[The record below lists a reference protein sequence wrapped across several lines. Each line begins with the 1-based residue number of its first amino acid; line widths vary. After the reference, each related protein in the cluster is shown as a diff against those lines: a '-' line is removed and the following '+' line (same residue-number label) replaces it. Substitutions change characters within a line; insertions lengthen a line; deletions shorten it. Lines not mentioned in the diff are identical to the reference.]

1 MWEASWGEDAVLNQ
15 VVGQALPE
23 EQGMEKGREGGRW
36 ILGRR
41 AHERE
46 MSGQCSDL
54 GASR

>member
-15 VVGQALPE
+15 VVSQALPE